1 MKITSVDEYLKDG
14 CGRCS
19 LFATPE
25 CKVHL
30 WSNEL
35 EALRKIVLST
45 GLTEEIKWGVPCYT
59 YNSANV
65 TMISAFK
72 PHASISFMK
81 GSLLKDEARLLE
93 KPGPNTQNNRVIRFT
108 DAKQIENKQDIL
120 LAYIHEAIELE
131 KAGIKPEPKP
141 EVRNMDLPEELVGF
155 FNDDP
160 TLKEAFEALT
170 PGKQRSYLLHI
181 TQAKQASTR
190 VSRIEKCIPKIME
203 GKGFHDR

>member
-1 MKITSVDEYLKDG
+1 MLK
-14 CGRCS
+14 
-19 LFATPE
+19 
-25 CKVHL
+25 L
-30 WSNEL
+30 W
-35 EALRKIVLST
+35 K
-45 GLTEEIKWGVPCYT
+45 
-59 YNSANV
+59 
-65 TMISAFK
+65 
-72 PHASISFMK
+72 
-81 GSLLKDEARLLE
+81 
-93 KPGPNTQNNRVIRFT
+93 
-108 DAKQIENKQDIL
+108 KQIENKQDIL

-141 EVRNMDLPEELVGF
+141 EVRNMDLPEELVDF